1 MTGGAKAPIKLLG
14 APDYSAKER
23 RALIDFVLALRK
35 SLIQDFLKRVELS
48 RSGTKQDLRERL
60 QDALDRGELTYE
72 RLVDFLD
79 SVAPWGKQHV
89 FLYQGPR
96 GDVQMWKDPSHTQHL
111 LKQHR
116 LGKLFNARLPLILP
130 EKLTLSSVTHTD
142 GRLRVTAIEKRDYT
156 ERTPEHDEEKEAEGG
171 ERITLKAYTHHVTR
185 TLAAFEW
192 DLNANVAMLQITQ
205 LPEDG
210 DYEKLAEQFAQLV
223 KPWLDIKLFGAADL
237 RPVIDK
243 LHEIEKNGQAEA
255 RSHGIDYRS
264 LQGRRVSARRPI
276 WVRSAV
282 RLVFGLRLTRPGR
295 LSFGRTLWSVRTWTR
310 PSVSAKKWLLR
321 SGAARWNQK
330 HSPSKSTQRRR
341 RLRERPE
348 DTRSSSSF
356 LTVDCS
362 PCLGTKLVNE
372 RRGQSVRTRVRNVRT
387 DTPFL

>member
-1 MTGGAKAPIKLLG
+1 MTREARAPIKLLLP
-14 APDYSAKER
+14 AVYTAEER
-23 RALIDFVLALRK
+23 QAVIDFVLAHRK
-35 SLIQDFLKRVELS
+35 SHIQDFLKQVELPKT
-48 RSGTKQDLRERL
+48 GTKPDLRERL
-60 QDALDRGELTYE
+60 QKALDEGGLTYE

-96 GDVQMWKDPSHTQHL
+96 GDVQMWKDPDHTKHL

-130 EKLTLSSVTHTD
+130 EKLTLSSVTQAD

-156 ERTPEHDEEKEAEGG
+156 ERTPEHDEENETESG
-171 ERITLKAYTHHVTR
+171 ERITLKAYTHHLTR

-192 DLNANVAMLQITQ
+192 DLNANIAMLQITQ

-243 LHEIEKNGQAEA
+243 LHEIEKNAQAEA

-264 LQGRRVSARRPI
+264 LQGRRVSARSPSPRAS
-276 WVRSAV
+276 VLGEQFLDDAMD
-282 RLVFGLRLTRPGR
+282 
-295 LSFGRTLWSVRTWTR
+295 SVRKN
-310 PSVSAKKWLLR
+310 SVGHLGNFYWLAGKNPGPNANPLSGEVHVVIVGAKSRVNFPTPNTEDVVRYVL
-321 SGAARWNQK
+321 
-330 HSPSKSTQRRR
+330 QRMRA
-341 RLRERPE
+341 L
-348 DTRSSSSF
+348 
-356 LTVDCS
+356 
-362 PCLGTKLVNE
+362 K
-372 RRGQSVRTRVRNVRT
+372 RTI
-387 DTPFL
+387 P